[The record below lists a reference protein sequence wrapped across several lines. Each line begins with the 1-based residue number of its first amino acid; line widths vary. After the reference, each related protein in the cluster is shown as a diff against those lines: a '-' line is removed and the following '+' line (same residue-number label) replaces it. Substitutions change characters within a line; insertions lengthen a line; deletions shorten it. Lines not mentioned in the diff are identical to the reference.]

1 MVERVV
7 RVAAG
12 ALLAAAS
19 LLVVTAQARADDT
32 RPALRIGSKRFTES
46 LILGEIAAAVARA
59 AGDAAVTHQEGL
71 GGTAVV
77 YRALEEGSIDAY
89 PEYTGTIAEAIL
101 HDAGRPDLASMRRAL
116 APRGILVGDPLGF
129 DNTYALAVPS
139 AIARSRQLASI
150 SDLARAPDLRYGL
163 SHEFLGR
170 TDGWPGLSSSYG
182 LAVPR
187 VQGLDHGLAYEA
199 IRGGSIDVT
208 DVYSTD
214 AKIGRYDLTV
224 LRDDRR
230 FFPSY
235 QAVFLYREDAAKR
248 SPRAFAA
255 VSALAGR
262 FDEKAM
268 IELNARAEI
277 DHRTFAGVAQEAVE
291 SQRGA
296 AAPPGPRQAGIR
308 RGLLTGILSTIR
320 TEGPRHLALT
330 FGALVLSVLVGLP
343 LGIVASRGRLLG
355 RAILGTAGVLQ
366 TIPSLALLCFFI
378 PLLGTG
384 PLPALCALF
393 LYGLLPIARN
403 TAAGIEAIPSSLL
416 ESAEA
421 LGLSPRATLL
431 SIKIPL
437 ASRAIL
443 AGIKTCAVINVGTAT
458 LAAFIGAG
466 GFGAPISMGLTLND
480 TDLILQGA
488 IPSAA
493 VAIAAEGL
501 FALLD
506 RALIPKG
513 LRLVKAQESAAPR
526 DDA

>member
-1 MVERVV
+1 VV
-7 RVAAG
+7 RVGTVAALALA
-12 ALLAAAS
+12 ALLVAPN
-19 LLVVTAQARADDT
+19 QARADEA
-32 RPALRIGSKRFTES
+32 RPPLRIGSKRFTES
-46 LILGEIAAAVARA
+46 LILGEIAVAVARA
-59 AGDAAVTHQEGL
+59 AGDAEVTHQEGL

-77 YRALEEGSIDAY
+77 YRALEEGSIDVY

-101 HDAGRPDLASMRRAL
+101 HDTGRPDLATIRKAL
-116 APRGILVGDPLGF
+116 APRGLLVGDPLGF
-129 DNTYALAVPS
+129 DNTYALAVP
-139 AIARSRQLASI
+139 AAVARSRHLARI
-150 SDLARAPDLRYGL
+150 SDLNAAPDLRFGL

-170 TDGWPGLSSSYG
+170 TDGWPGLAESYG
-182 LAVPR
+182 LHPSS

-199 IRGGSIDVT
+199 IKGGSIDVT

-224 LRDDRR
+224 LAEDRR

-235 QAVFLYREDAAKR
+235 EAVFLYREDAAKR

-262 FDEKAM
+262 FDAATM
-268 IELNARAEI
+268 IELNAKAEI
-277 DHRTFAGVAQEAVE
+277 DHCTFAGVAQEAVE
-291 SQRGA
+291 SRLGA
-296 AAPPGPRQAGIR
+296 SVPGGQPSLGLR
-308 RGLLTGILSTIR
+308 RGLLSGILSTIR

-330 FGALVLSVLVGLP
+330 FGALVLSILVGLP
-343 LGIVASRGRLLG
+343 LGILASRGRFLG
-355 RAILGTAGVLQ
+355 RAILGAVGILQ

-393 LYGLLPIARN
+393 LYGLLPIARS
-403 TAAGIEAIPSSLL
+403 TGAGIEAIPSSLL

-421 LGLSPRATLL
+421 LGLSPRATLF
-431 SIKIPL
+431 SIKLPL

-480 TDLILQGA
+480 TTLILQGA
-488 IPSAA
+488 IPSAG
-493 VAIAAEGL
+493 VALLAEGL

-513 LRLVKAQESAAPR
+513 LRLAESQENTPSPSEA
-526 DDA
+526 

>member
-1 MVERVV
+1 MV
-7 RVAAG
+7 RVAVACSL
-12 ALLAAAS
+12 AIAVLLGPLA
-19 LLVVTAQARADDT
+19 
-32 RPALRIGSKRFTES
+32 PALADEARPPLRFGSKRFTES

-59 AGDAAVTHQEGL
+59 AGDAEVSHQEGL

-77 YRALEEGSIDAY
+77 YRALEQGSIDAY

-101 HDAGRPDLASMRRAL
+101 HDGNRPDLAAIRLAL
-116 APRGILVGDPLGF
+116 APRGILVGEPLGF

-139 AIARSRQLASI
+139 ALARSRHLARI
-150 SDLARAPDLRYGL
+150 SDLAAAPDLRFGL
-163 SHEFLGR
+163 SPEFMGR
-170 TDGWPGLSSSYG
+170 ADGFPGLARAYG
-182 LAVPR
+182 LAPP
-187 VQGLDHGLAYEA
+187 QIQALDHGLAYEA
-199 IRGGSIDVT
+199 IKVGSVDVT

-224 LRDDRR
+224 LQDDKR

-235 QAVFLYREDAAKR
+235 EAVFLYREDAAKR

-255 VSALAGR
+255 VGALAGR
-262 FDEKAM
+262 FEARAM
-268 IELNARAEI
+268 IELNALAEI
-277 DHRTFAGVAQEAVE
+277 DHRTFAGVAQQAVE
-291 SQRGA
+291 SRLGVSAPGGA
-296 AAPPGPRQAGIR
+296 RAVALR
-308 RGLLTGILSTIR
+308 RGLLRGILSTIR
-320 TEGPRHLALT
+320 AEGPRHLALT
-330 FGALVLSVLVGLP
+330 FGALFLSILVGLP
-343 LGIVASRGRLLG
+343 LGIVAARGRLLG

-378 PLLGTG
+378 PILGTG

-421 LGLSPRATLL
+421 LGLSPRATLF

-493 VAIAAEGL
+493 VALAAEGI

-506 RALIPKG
+506 RVLIPKG
-513 LRLVKAQESAAPR
+513 LRLPESRDNAAAP
-526 DDA
+526 DAA

>member
-1 MVERVV
+1 MV
-7 RVAAG
+7 RVASACLLAST
-12 ALLAAAS
+12 ALLASPHAA
-19 LLVVTAQARADDT
+19 LADDA
-32 RPALRIGSKRFTES
+32 RPPLRIGSKRFTES
-46 LILGEIAAAVARA
+46 LILGELAVAVARA
-59 AGDAAVTHQEGL
+59 AGDAEVSHQEGL

-101 HDAGRPDLASMRRAL
+101 HDTGRPDLAAIRRAL
-116 APRGILVGDPLGF
+116 APKGILVGEPLGF

-139 AIARSRQLASI
+139 TIARSRHLARI
-150 SDLARAPDLRYGL
+150 SDLAATPDLHFGL
-163 SHEFLGR
+163 SPEFLGR
-170 TDGWPGLSSSYG
+170 ADGFPGLSRAYG
-182 LAVPR
+182 LAPTR
-187 VQGLDHGLAYEA
+187 IGALDHGLAYEA
-199 IRGGSIDVT
+199 IKGGSIDVT

-224 LRDDRR
+224 LTDDKR

-235 QAVFLYREDAAKR
+235 EAVFLYREDAAKR

-262 FDEKAM
+262 FDARAM
-268 IELNARAEI
+268 IELNAKAEI

-291 SQRGA
+291 SRLGLSA
-296 AAPPGPRQAGIR
+296 GPGVHTPALR
-308 RGLLTGILSTIR
+308 RGLLRGILSTIR

-330 FGALVLSVLVGLP
+330 FGALFLSILVGLP
-343 LGIVASRGRLLG
+343 LGIVAARGRLLG
-355 RAILGTAGVLQ
+355 RTILGAAGVLQ

-378 PLLGTG
+378 PILGTG

-421 LGLSPRATLL
+421 LGLSPRATLF

-493 VAIAAEGL
+493 VALAAEGL

-506 RALIPKG
+506 RVLIPKG
-513 LRLVKAQESAAPR
+513 LRLSESRESVAAP
-526 DDA
+526 DEA

>member
-1 MVERVV
+1 MV
-7 RVAAG
+7 RVALAS
-12 ALLAAAS
+12 LIAAAS
-19 LLVVTAQARADDT
+19 LLALPALARADDT
-32 RPALRIGSKRFTES
+32 PPRLRIGSKRFTES
-46 LILGEIAAAVARA
+46 LILGELAVAVARA
-59 AGDAAVTHQEGL
+59 AGDAEVSHQEGL

-89 PEYTGTIAEAIL
+89 PEYTGTIAEAVL
-101 HDAGRPDLASMRRAL
+101 HDEGRPELASIRRAL
-116 APRGILVGDPLGF
+116 LPKGILVGDPLGF

-139 AIARSRQLASI
+139 ALARSRHLAQI
-150 SDLARAPDLRYGL
+150 SDLARDPDLRYGL
-163 SHEFLGR
+163 SPEFLGR
-170 TDGWPGLSSSYG
+170 KDGWPGLSSTYG
-182 LAVPR
+182 FAPAR

-224 LRDDRR
+224 LKDDKR

-235 QAVFLYREDAAKR
+235 EAVFLYREDAAKR
-248 SPRAFAA
+248 SPKAFAA
-255 VSALAGR
+255 VSALAGH
-262 FDEKAM
+262 FDAQAM
-268 IELNARAEI
+268 IELNAKAEI
-277 DHRTFAGVAQEAVE
+277 DHLTFASVARDALE
-291 SQRGA
+291 SRLGASARG
-296 AAPPGPRQAGIR
+296 GPRATEIR
-308 RGLLTGILSTIR
+308 RGLLRGILSTVR
-320 TEGPRHLALT
+320 AEGPRHLALT
-330 FGALVLSVLVGLP
+330 FGALVLSILVGLP
-343 LGIVASRGRLLG
+343 LGIVASRGRFLG
-355 RAILGTAGVLQ
+355 RTILGTAGVLQ

-393 LYGLLPIARN
+393 LYGLLPIARS

-506 RALIPKG
+506 RVLIPKG
-513 LRLVKAQESAAPR
+513 LRLVKSQESAPPA
-526 DDA
+526 DDT

>member
-1 MVERVV
+1 MV
-7 RVAAG
+7 RVATVTALAVG
-12 ALLAAAS
+12 SLLAWPS
-19 LLVVTAQARADDT
+19 FARADEA
-32 RPALRIGSKRFTES
+32 RAPLRIGSKRFTES
-46 LILGEIAAAVARA
+46 LILGEIAVSVARA
-59 AGDAAVTHQEGL
+59 AGDAEVTHQEGL

-77 YRALEEGSIDAY
+77 YRALEEGSIDVY

-101 HDAGRPDLASMRRAL
+101 HDTGRPDLAAIRKAL
-116 APRGILVGDPLGF
+116 SLRGILVGDPLGF

-139 AIARSRQLASI
+139 ALARSRHLTRI
-150 SDLARAPDLRYGL
+150 SDLTAAPNLRYGL

-170 TDGWPGLSSSYG
+170 ADGWPGLAASYG
-182 LAVPR
+182 ARPQS

-199 IRGGSIDVT
+199 IKGGSIDVT

-224 LRDDRR
+224 LTDDRR

-235 QAVFLYREDAAKR
+235 EAVFLYREDAATR

-255 VSALAGR
+255 ISALAGR
-262 FDEKAM
+262 FDARAM

-277 DHRTFAGVAQEAVE
+277 DQRTFAGVAQEAVE
-291 SQRGA
+291 SRLGASVPRGQ
-296 AAPPGPRQAGIR
+296 PPSGLR
-308 RGLLTGILSTIR
+308 RGLLSGIISTIR
-320 TEGPRHLALT
+320 LEGPRHLALT
-330 FGALVLSVLVGLP
+330 FGALVLSTLVGLP
-343 LGIVASRGRLLG
+343 LGIVASRGRFLG
-355 RAILGTAGVLQ
+355 RAILGAAGILQ

-393 LYGLLPIARN
+393 LYGLLPIARS

-421 LGLSPRATLL
+421 LGLSPRATLFSVKL
-431 SIKIPL
+431 PL

-458 LAAFIGAG
+458 LSAFIGAG

-480 TDLILQGA
+480 TTLILQGA
-488 IPSAA
+488 IPSAG
-493 VAIAAEGL
+493 VALLAEGL

-513 LRLVKAQESAAPR
+513 LRLAESQETTSPP
-526 DDA
+526 DDG

>member
-1 MVERVV
+1 MSV
-7 RVAAG
+7 RSLGSLAFA
-12 ALLAAAS
+12 ALLLAP
-19 LLVVTAQARADDT
+19 TAARAEE
-32 RPALRIGSKRFTES
+32 RPPLRVGSKRFTES
-46 LILGEIAAAVARA
+46 LILAEVAVVVARA
-59 AGDAAVTHQEGL
+59 AGDAEVAHQEGL

-77 YRALEEGSIDAY
+77 YRALEEGSIDVY

-101 HDAGRPDLASMRRAL
+101 HDTGRPDLASIRKAL
-116 APRGILVGDPLGF
+116 LPRGILVGEPLGF

-139 AIARSRQLASI
+139 ALARSRHLARI
-150 SDLARAPDLRYGL
+150 SDLSSAPDLRYGL

-170 TDGWPGLSSSYG
+170 ADGFPGLSRSYG
-182 LAVPR
+182 FAPLHVLA
-187 VQGLDHGLAYEA
+187 LDHGLAYEA
-199 IRGGSIDVT
+199 IHGGSIDVT

-224 LRDDRR
+224 LKDDRR

-235 QAVFLYREDAAKR
+235 EAVFLYREDAAKR
-248 SPRAFAA
+248 SPKAFAA
-255 VSALAGR
+255 ISSLAGR

-268 IELNARAEI
+268 IELNAKAEI
-277 DHRTFAGVAQEAVE
+277 DHLTFAGVAQEAME
-291 SQRGA
+291 SRLGA
-296 AAPPGPRQAGIR
+296 STAIAAGPHKEGAR
-308 RGLLTGILSTIR
+308 RSLLQGILSTVR
-320 TEGPRHLALT
+320 AEGPRHLALT
-330 FGALVLSVLVGLP
+330 FGALLLSILVGLP
-343 LGIVASRGRLLG
+343 LGIVAARGRFLG

-421 LGLSPRATLL
+421 LGLSPRATLF

-458 LAAFIGAG
+458 LAAFVGAG

-493 VAIAAEGL
+493 VALLAEGL

-506 RALIPKG
+506 RVLIPKG
-513 LRLVKAQESAAPR
+513 LRLAETQESPASP